1 MEIEKL
7 VNIVKIL
14 LDTKLDVLNHLR
26 VWAGEEDDF
35 PYSDAQRESAMQLAE
50 GFGFITVQK
59 VPKLTKAGLVAI
71 QLSESIIDCD

>member
-7 VNIVKIL
+7 LNIVKIL
-14 LDTKLDVLNHLR
+14 SDTKPDVLNHLR

-35 PYSDAQRESAMQLAE
+35 PYSEAHRESAMQLAE
-50 GFGFITVQK
+50 GFGLITVQK

-71 QLSESIIDCD
+71 ELSECIINSD